1 MKQITIRTDGASGY
15 VVELIED
22 DFVSQRLACK
32 DVRVAKDIAE
42 RWSHTNGNCRINDYT
57 DSRNET

>member
-32 DVRVAKDIAE
+32 DVKVAKDIAE
-42 RWSHTNGNCRINDYT
+42 QWSRTNGNCRINDYT

>member
-22 DFVSQRLACK
+22 NFVSQRLTFK
-32 DVRVAKDIAE
+32 DLKVAKDIAE
-42 RWSHTNGNCRINDYT
+42 RWSHMNGNCRINDYT